1 MSRPLFFYSDAL
13 LGYDMGPNH
22 PLKPRRLRMT
32 YDLLDSYGAFQT
44 GLEVVQPQPADW
56 EEAAQTHSRDYLEV
70 LSALDRGEES
80 RQARK
85 YGFGTGD
92 NPIFPHMYDV
102 SLLYSGGSVD
112 AAQAI
117 LDGAGGGQIAF
128 NLSGGL
134 HHAHY
139 ARAAGFCVL
148 NDCAM
153 GLRRLRRKFA
163 RVAYVDIDVHHGDG
177 VQESFYD
184 DPSVLTLSLHESGRT
199 LFPGTGDV
207 SEIGTGA
214 GTGYGINLPFAP
226 YTTDEIWLAAW
237 RSAALPLLKAFN
249 PDAILLQM
257 GTDTHEF
264 DPLAHVCL
272 TAQGWLQA
280 IKDVQALGK
289 PIVAVGG
296 GGYNLT
302 TVPRMWTLAV
312 TTLAGITVP
321 DEVPLRYAHRE
332 QIPTL
337 TDHQT
342 PDIDAQDL
350 TIARAFAKES
360 VQDLQHL
367 LFPRYELEIGK

>member
-214 GTGYGINLPFAP
+214 GTGYSINLPFAP

>member
-214 GTGYGINLPFAP
+214 GTGYSINLPFAP

-360 VQDLQHL
+360 VQDLQQL